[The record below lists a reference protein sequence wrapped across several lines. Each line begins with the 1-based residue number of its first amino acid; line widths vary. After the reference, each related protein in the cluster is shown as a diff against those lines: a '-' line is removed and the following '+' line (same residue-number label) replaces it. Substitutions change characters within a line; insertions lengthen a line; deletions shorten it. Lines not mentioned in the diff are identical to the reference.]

1 MRSLF
6 IRLAGGL
13 AVIATATPAFAQSQS
28 AEPPPPARTDDP
40 LLINVTA
47 NRSPTAIQRTG
58 SAITVISGEE
68 LRKTSPSTVV
78 DALRQVPG
86 VAISS
91 SGGAA
96 QVSTVFIRGGASR
109 NTLVLVD
116 GVRVNDPSSTE
127 NEFDFS
133 TLVPT
138 DIERLEVLRGP
149 QSALYGSDAMGG
161 VINIVTRKGRGEPRA
176 SLSLEGGSYATRAF
190 TAAVSGGTPTLSYAL
205 SLTGAQAAGYSAIG
219 YRIGR
224 FQARAPLGFENDGW
238 ARLGGAARFS
248 WRPTPGSE
256 LEFALTR
263 SRNRV
268 QFDQS
273 FGYFDVPAKS
283 ESDLTTGH
291 VRGSFDSFDGLLRTQ
306 VTLFANQT
314 ERVSKSVADF
324 GFGLSRTDF
333 GYTGTRTGA
342 EVQNT
347 LNLKE
352 YGSFI
357 LGGAIERE
365 RYVGRSLP
373 VIDPFGSLPARNT
386 ADRSTR
392 SAFALYQ
399 VTLAGRLDLSFS
411 GRLDDVEK
419 VDTFY
424 TGRVTAAYR
433 IPESGT
439 KLRASFGTGA
449 KAPALDQLY
458 NPSYGTPTL
467 QPEKSVG
474 GDIGIDQQFLDG
486 KLQFSV
492 TAFANRYR
500 NLFVFSSFDPVT
512 FQAIGCPAAQ
522 ANNGC
527 YFNQGRARTYG
538 VENEVRVQLW
548 PGFAQLTASYTYLD
562 ARDSQTGFKLA
573 RRPMNQG
580 RLQLTLTPIEGL
592 TIEPSVTLVGQR
604 FSGVNQSLRLQPYA
618 KFDIRAAYKLNANLE
633 VYARAEN
640 LTNARYQEVYNYGT
654 PGRSIYG
661 GVRATW

>member
-1 MRSLF
+1 MRSLI

-13 AVIATATPAFAQSQS
+13 AVFATTNSTFAQSRS
-28 AEPPPPARTDDP
+28 TTPPDDP
-40 LLINVTA
+40 LVVNVTA

-68 LRKTSPSTVV
+68 LRKTSPATVIDV
-78 DALRQVPG
+78 LRQVPG

-91 SGGAA
+91 NGGPA
-96 QVSTVFIRGGASR
+96 QLSTVFIRGGASR
-109 NTLVLVD
+109 HTLVLVD

-133 TLVPT
+133 TLVPG
-138 DIERLEVLRGP
+138 DIERIEVLRGP

-161 VINIVTRKGRGEPRA
+161 VINIVTRRGRGDPRA
-176 SLSLEGGSYATRAF
+176 SLSIEGGSYATRAF

-205 SLTGAQAAGYSAIG
+205 SLTGAQSAGYSAIG
-219 YRIGR
+219 HRIGR
-224 FQARAPLGFENDGW
+224 FRTLAPLGLENDGF

-248 WRPTPGSE
+248 WRPAPGSE
-256 LEFALTR
+256 FEFALTR
-263 SRNRV
+263 SRNRS

-273 FGYFDVPAKS
+273 FGYFDVPAKA

-291 VRGSFDSFDGLLRTQ
+291 VRASFDSFEGLLKTQ

-314 ERVSKSVADF
+314 ERVSKSVVAF
-324 GFGLSRTDF
+324 GGPLSRTDF
-333 GYTGTRTGA
+333 GFTGTRTGA
-342 EVQNT
+342 EVQTT
-347 LNLKE
+347 LNLSG
-352 YGSFI
+352 YGSLI
-357 LGGAIERE
+357 VGGAIERE

-373 VIDPFGSLPARNT
+373 VIDPFGFGQAARNS
-386 ADRSTR
+386 ASRDTR
-392 SAFALYQ
+392 SAFTVYQ
-399 VTLAGRLDLSFS
+399 VTLGERLDVSVS

-433 IPESGT
+433 IAETGT

-449 KAPALDQLY
+449 KAPALDQLF

-467 QPEKSVG
+467 RPETSIG
-474 GDIGIDQQFLDG
+474 GDIGIDQQLLDG
-486 KLQFSV
+486 RIQLSV
-492 TAFANRYR
+492 TGFANRYR

-512 FQAIGCPAAQ
+512 FQAIGCPPAQ
-522 ANNGC
+522 IFDGC
-527 YFNQGRARTYG
+527 YFNQGRARTQG
-538 VENEVRVQLW
+538 VETEGRIQLW
-548 PGFAQLTASYTYLD
+548 PGFATLAVTYTYTD

-580 RLQLTLTPIEGL
+580 RAQLTLTPLDGL
-592 TIEPSVTLVGQR
+592 VIEPSVTLVGGR
-604 FSGVNQSLRLQPYA
+604 FSGVNQRLRLEPYA
-618 KFDIRAAYKLNANLE
+618 KFDIRAAYKLNPNLE
-633 VYARAEN
+633 FYARAEN

-654 PGRSIYG
+654 AGRSVYG